1 MICDEQ
7 VWCAQWSG
15 QGQRLLPI
23 QVSCAWV
30 RSLVPSRT
38 YVAGISE
45 LVVFCPHLVLSVLQL
60 LFLGYK
66 HRVLVIGTRAPNAMP
81 IIPTCLREIAR
92 KITFASKRLA
102 VSQLQLLCSVLC
114 SCMMCF
120 VFIINY
126 SLIEFIS
133 FSYFLFL

>member
-1 MICDEQ
+1 M
-7 VWCAQWSG
+7 WSAQRSG
-15 QGQRLLPI
+15 QGHQLLPI

-30 RSLVPSRT
+30 RSSVPSRT

-45 LVVFCPHLVLSVLQL
+45 LVMF
-60 LFLGYK
+60 LFTFINSGFTIIYLA
-66 HRVLVIGTRAPNAMP
+66 VANTVVVTDTVTPNALL
-81 IIPTCLREIAR
+81 IVSACLRGIAR

-102 VSQLQLLCSVLC
+102 MSQLQLLCSVLC
-114 SCMMCF
+114 SCILFF

>member
-1 MICDEQ
+1 MWSRQ
-7 VWCAQWSG
+7 RSG
-15 QGQRLLPI
+15 QGHRLLPI
-23 QVSCAWV
+23 QVSCAWA
-30 RSLVPSRT
+30 RSSVPSRT

-45 LVVFCPHLVLSVLQL
+45 LVMFCSHLLTAVFTIIYFAVTNTV
-60 LFLGYK
+60 
-66 HRVLVIGTRAPNAMP
+66 VVTDTVTPNALL
-81 IIPTCLREIAR
+81 IVSACLRGIAR

-102 VSQLQLLCSVLC
+102 MSQLQLLCSVLC
-114 SCMMCF
+114 SCIMCF

>member
-1 MICDEQ
+1 M
-7 VWCAQWSG
+7 WSAQRSG
-15 QGQRLLPI
+15 QEHQLLPI
-23 QVSCAWV
+23 RVSCAWV
-30 RSLVPSRT
+30 RSSVPSRT
-38 YVAGISE
+38 LCCWSFGACCILFTFINSGFTIIYLAVANT
-45 LVVFCPHLVLSVLQL
+45 VVVTDTV
-60 LFLGYK
+60 
-66 HRVLVIGTRAPNAMP
+66 TPNALL
-81 IIPTCLREIAR
+81 IVSACLRGIAR